1 MYFRAA
7 LLLVAMCL
15 SACSMFQRK
24 STAQMKEYPTPP
36 PAPMTPAEEK
46 VAAADKARAE
56 EMRKAV
62 AAETAKQAKKEAV
75 VEEVHAD
82 HPTVPAEHKP
92 REVGPVSAEKS
103 LGWLKNGNTRFVTG
117 RLRADGMKSA
127 DRTRLSA
134 GQKPHAIV
142 LSCSDSRVPPELVFD
157 QKLGEVFVVR
167 TAGESLDN
175 NVIGSIEYAVDHLGS
190 NLIVVMGH
198 SSCGAVKAALASLQG
213 SDLGSPALNGLV
225 ADLKPRLTQYA
236 NKKSSEGLVEEV
248 SANVNGVARDL
259 LARSQIL
266 RDAMA
271 TGEVKIVRAVY
282 HLETG
287 KVDWPD

>member
-7 LLLVAMCL
+7 LLLVAMSL

-24 STAQMKEYPTPP
+24 STAQMKEYPTPAVT
-36 PAPMTPAEEK
+36 PATPAEEK
-46 VAAADKARAE
+46 ATAADKERAE
-56 EMRKAV
+56 EIRKTVAV
-62 AAETAKQAKKEAV
+62 ETAKQAAKAV
-75 VEEVHAD
+75 PEEIHAD
-82 HPTVPAEHKP
+82 HHTVPADHKP
-92 REVGPVSAEKS
+92 REVGPVPAEKS

-117 RLRADGMKSA
+117 RLRADGAKSA
-127 DRTRLSA
+127 DRTRLAA

-225 ADLKPRLTQYA
+225 ADLKPHLTQYA

-248 SANVNGVARDL
+248 SANVNGVAHDL

-287 KVDWPD
+287 KVDWLE